1 MNKKIVLILTA
12 FLCVSALASCS
23 TTPSANDQGQS
34 GGAEVTTEAAVTE
47 ESSDPEVTEEEYV
60 EPDYPELVSDENSIT
75 FDDGEMLHVP
85 GNLMGTFGSNVGEDC
100 SDWYVPTGSA
110 SEYATAEWQCSW
122 VHTRVEGKWLLKG
135 FVDGTTDSTLV
146 FMRWSIPNQA
156 DVYIDNLTFYDED
169 GKSIPIIYG
178 TGEAAAETESEDVTS
193 AEDEAPVTDA
203 APEAEENTET
213 TEETGGENGAE

>member
-1 MNKKIVLILTA
+1 M
-12 FLCVSALASCS
+12 
-23 TTPSANDQGQS
+23 GQS
-34 GGAEVTTEAAVTE
+34 KCPNCDGTLKYRADHRKFGCDSCGSFFTE
-47 ESSDPEVTEEEYV
+47 EQVKK
-60 EPDYPELVSDENSIT
+60 LFKGN
-75 FDDGEMLHVP
+75 DGVMLHVP

-193 AEDEAPVTDA
+193 AEDEAPVTEA